1 MTLSNPNSKTFESM
15 NGPMLAYTKK
25 YSLSRR
31 KETIFRSNL
40 INHHLFHLLR
50 SCCPYN
56 RYRSRDF
63 MLFVVFVATTIS
75 SMVPMVD
82 SISYSVPISKQHTQ
96 TIVNVLPPDPQFF
109 DNDTMI
115 RESMDGMSTA
125 GWLNL
130 CKDWTQSPNSFY
142 YHVTYGLF
150 LVGFLAPANFVGWIW
165 LRMAVVVGSLIM
177 FYWGWFH
184 ECDQD
189 TVIWSTLFFIV
200 NFIYLTLALIKL
212 RPVKFDKEI
221 EAVSSFYFVFPYR
234 LKLMN

>member
-1 MTLSNPNSKTFESM
+1 MLSP
-15 NGPMLAYTKK
+15 
-25 YSLSRR
+25 
-31 KETIFRSNL
+31 KETNFPATL
-40 INHHLFHLLR
+40 INHHLVHRCRDFTLFHLVIA
-50 SCCPYN
+50 
-56 RYRSRDF
+56 
-63 MLFVVFVATTIS
+63 LFITS

-96 TIVNVLPPDPQFF
+96 TIVKVLPPDPHF

-115 RESMDGMSTA
+115 RESMDGTA

-130 CKDWTQSPNSFY
+130 CKDWTQSPNSMY
-142 YHVTYGLF
+142 YHITYGLF
-150 LVGFLAPANFVGWIW
+150 LIGFLAPANFVGWIW
-165 LRMAVVVGSLIM
+165 LRVTVVVGSLIM

-221 EAVSSFYFVFPYR
+221 EAVSYIS
-234 LKLMN
+234 

>member
-1 MTLSNPNSKTFESM
+1 
-15 NGPMLAYTKK
+15 MLQETNKK
-25 YSLSRR
+25 SSSPR
-31 KETIFRSNL
+31 KATIFRSNL

-50 SCCPYN
+50 RYYHRSIYLYN
-56 RYRSRDF
+56 RYRNRDF
-63 MLFVVFVATTIS
+63 MLFQLVLLATVVTAV

-82 SISYSVPISKQHTQ
+82 SISYSVPISKHTQ
-96 TIVNVLPPDPQFF
+96 PIVKELPPDSNFF
-109 DNDTMI
+109 DNNTLI

-130 CKDWTQSPNSFY
+130 CKNWTQSPNSLY
-142 YHVTYGLF
+142 YHITYGLF
-150 LVGFLAPANFVGWIW
+150 LIGFLAPANFVGWIW

-221 EAVSSFYFVFPYR
+221 EAVSSSYSYIKH
-234 LKLMN
+234 LKLS

>member
-1 MTLSNPNSKTFESM
+1 
-15 NGPMLAYTKK
+15 MLPLTRQT
-25 YSLSRR
+25 S
-31 KETIFRSNL
+31 KETIYRSNL
-40 INHHLFHLLR
+40 INHHTLCLPNNNNNNHYRHYSFYHNN
-50 SCCPYN
+50 CN
-56 RYRSRDF
+56 RDY
-63 MLFVVFVATTIS
+63 MLCLAAVVTAVVTII

-96 TIVNVLPPDPQFF
+96 TIVNVLPPNPNFS
-109 DNDTMI
+109 DNDTLI

-130 CKDWTQSPNSFY
+130 CKDWTQSPNSLY
-142 YHVTYGLF
+142 YHITYGLF

-165 LRMAVVVGSLIM
+165 LRVAVVIGSLIM

-221 EAVSSFYFVFPYR
+221 EAVSYVFTT
-234 LKLMN
+234 KISI

>member
-1 MTLSNPNSKTFESM
+1 MLPQTRKNPV
-15 NGPMLAYTKK
+15 
-25 YSLSRR
+25 
-31 KETIFRSNL
+31 FRSNL
-40 INHHLFHLLR
+40 INHHLFPLPNNDNHYHR
-50 SCCPYN
+50 SFYRCRN
-56 RYRSRDF
+56 RDY
-63 MLFVVFVATTIS
+63 MLFLVVAFATVAAIG
-75 SMVPMVD
+75 MVPMVD

-96 TIVNVLPPDPQFF
+96 TIVKVLPPDPNLF
-109 DNDTMI
+109 DNDTLL

-130 CKDWTQSPNSFY
+130 CKDWTQSPNSLY
-142 YHVTYGLF
+142 YHITYGLF

-165 LRMAVVVGSLIM
+165 LRVAVVIGSLIM

-200 NFIYLTLALIKL
+200 NFIHLTLALIKL

-221 EAVSSFYFVFPYR
+221 EAVSTHF
-234 LKLMN
+234 